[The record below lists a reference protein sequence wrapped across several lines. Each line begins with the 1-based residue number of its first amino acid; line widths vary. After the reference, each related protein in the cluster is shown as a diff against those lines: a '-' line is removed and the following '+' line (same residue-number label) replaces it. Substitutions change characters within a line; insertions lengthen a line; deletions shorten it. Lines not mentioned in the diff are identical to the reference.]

1 MHHSRSHTPTHTH
14 HTVTLLQLQAHLPPP
29 EGGAPGSAQPA
40 TQAVDISIEFSY
52 VKAIGVVCVK
62 IGVVCVKTNCSTLQ
76 VATCQSLTVGYYVSV
91 TSVGYYVSVTMCRL
105 QGMCSDQ
112 SNHASLL

>member
-62 IGVVCVKTNCSTLQ
+62 TNCSTLQ
-76 VATCQSLTVGYYVSV
+76 VATCQSLTVR
-91 TSVGYYVSVTMCRL
+91 YYVSVTMCPLPVSVTMCRL
-105 QGMCSDQ
+105 KGMCSDQ